1 MFGFHRITL
10 EDREHMKKIFEED
23 GWFGCEYTFGNNVLW
38 GKKYYIEVAYVNTC
52 CVVRYDLS
60 FDSSTGQRGPE
71 PEWMYSYPIG
81 AGDKKEIIDA
91 LIQDSLDNH
100 YTLFFNS
107 VSEEARKNL
116 LAWYPGR
123 FAIRENRDY
132 EDYIYTREKLATL
145 AGKKLHKK
153 RTHINHFKE
162 QGDWSYEVIDDHNV
176 ADCLALCD
184 EWAKENADRWDSA
197 MEEELQ
203 IARRGLKMR
212 GELHLQGGLL
222 RVNGQ
227 PAAFCISEQHSE
239 ELVVVHFEKALTRY
253 AGAYQM
259 INQQFA
265 LHLDEKIKYINRE
278 EDTGNPGLRQ
288 AKLSYYPDILL
299 KKYNAIYSDVVYAD
313 PVSNRGDVIHIWK
326 SVFGDSEAFIE
337 EFLNRMQEEDTI
349 LLYCVEGKP
358 VSMACFLPITIK
370 GSDSETDSDARYVYA
385 VATLPEYR
393 NRGFIRKLLAFAEK
407 EFHQPLVLSPA
418 EPDLYA
424 YYEKLGFRKLYT
436 DETEV
441 TMIEPAHTTEEA
453 EDAACVSNQKLTPSE
468 YKKLRDSLFTEPG
481 TFQWNEKSV
490 DFIYYYYGS
499 EETHAVSLTSK
510 DGEEELLMYRQ
521 EEDSLKILE
530 NTLSEEELQAVLTQP
545 AMYKALGLTGQIK
558 QTSQYHPGLMIWDAD
573 ETTYFLT
580 EGHGY
585 FNFSLGD

>member
-1 MFGFHRITL
+1 
-10 EDREHMKKIFEED
+10 
-23 GWFGCEYTFGNNVLW
+23 
-38 GKKYYIEVAYVNTC
+38 
-52 CVVRYDLS
+52 
-60 FDSSTGQRGPE
+60 
-71 PEWMYSYPIG
+71 
-81 AGDKKEIIDA
+81 
-91 LIQDSLDNH
+91 
-100 YTLFFNS
+100 
-107 VSEEARKNL
+107 
-116 LAWYPGR
+116 
-123 FAIRENRDY
+123 
-132 EDYIYTREKLATL
+132 
-145 AGKKLHKK
+145 
-153 RTHINHFKE
+153 
-162 QGDWSYEVIDDHNV
+162 
-176 ADCLALCD
+176 
-184 EWAKENADRWDSA
+184 
-197 MEEELQ
+197 
-203 IARRGLKMR
+203 
-212 GELHLQGGLL
+212 
-222 RVNGQ
+222 
-227 PAAFCISEQHSE
+227 
-239 ELVVVHFEKALTRY
+239 
-253 AGAYQM
+253 
-259 INQQFA
+259 
-265 LHLDEKIKYINRE
+265 
-278 EDTGNPGLRQ
+278 
-288 AKLSYYPDILL
+288 
-299 KKYNAIYSDVVYAD
+299 
-313 PVSNRGDVIHIWK
+313 HIWK

-370 GSDSETDSDARYVYA
+370 GPDSETDSDARYVYA

-441 TMIEPAHTTEEA
+441 TMIEPARTAEEA